1 MEKFV
6 IFNSRKVLTNII
18 VSSIQFTEKNYSRKL
33 RSFDS
38 RIQFYLCF
46 YFLFILHS
54 SYAFYKINFK
64 NCGFFLLF
72 LTLQDYYVAQ
82 GHNCL
87 VISACSRY
95 FLNACVLRQHI
106 FLSAKN
112 ILKCMKVVMSVVVHK
127 ICWFKKFVKKLFR
140 DFLAA
145 DFIALH

>member
-33 RSFDS
+33 RSFDT
-38 RIQFYLCF
+38 RIQFYLYF

-54 SYAFYKINFK
+54 SYVFYKINFK

-72 LTLQDYYVAQ
+72 PTLQDYYVAQ

-87 VISACSRY
+87 VISACSRN
-95 FLNACVLRQHI
+95 FLNACLLRQHI

-112 ILKCMKVVMSVVVHK
+112 TLKSMKVVMSVVVHK
-127 ICWFKKFVKKLFR
+127 ICLFKKFVKRLFR
-140 DFLAA
+140 DFLGAN
-145 DFIALH
+145 FIALH